1 MKVAVVATM
10 RNEAH
15 TIGDL
20 LEAIAAQSRVP
31 DEVIL
36 VDGGSTDGT
45 VAVARAWA
53 DRPRVLS
60 HLYLY
65 VKGVNG
71 ADRTEA
77 SRSARPPAL
86 RLLKAPGSNI
96 AQGRNHGIAA
106 ARSPIIAITDAGCA
120 PAPDWLARM
129 SGPLERDPGLG
140 LVQGVVLPQPANHLE
155 ACIARCSLAFRVN
168 IGEGAFYPTAR
179 TLAFR
184 HDVWAQVGGFPE
196 HLDFGEDAAF
206 IVAVASTGTQVH
218 VEPQAVVHW
227 RPRGSYWEVVQQF
240 YHYAHG
246 LAQAGLSRT
255 FHLRTI
261 AQSVGGVLCI
271 SLGILLRHWLP
282 WMLLLLLADFYLW
295 RKARQGCFDIPSWRT
310 YYRVPLVL
318 LAIHLGTMAGIIHG
332 NSLRLRTRFNHARTT
347 QAKQR

>member
-15 TIGDL
+15 TIRDL
-20 LEAIAAQSRVP
+20 LKAIAAQSRVP

-36 VDGGSTDGT
+36 VDGGSTDDT
-45 VAVARAWA
+45 VAVARAYA
-53 DRPRVLS
+53 EQPPVLS
-60 HLYLY
+60 HLGLCA
-65 VKGVNG
+65 KGANG

-77 SRSARPPAL
+77 SRPAALPAL
-86 RLLKAPGSNI
+86 QLLQAPGSNI

-106 ARSPIIAITDAGCA
+106 ATSPIIAITDAGCA
-120 PAPDWLARM
+120 PAPDWLAWM
-129 SGPLERDPGLG
+129 SEPLERDPGLG
-140 LVQGVVLPQPANHLE
+140 LVQGVVLPQPSNHLE
-155 ACIARCSLAFRVN
+155 ACIARCSLAFRVR
-168 IGEGAFYPTAR
+168 IGETAFFPTAR

-184 HDVWAQVGGFPE
+184 HDAWAQVGGFPE

-206 IVAVASTGTQVH
+206 IVAVAATGAQVH
-218 VEPQAVVHW
+218 VEPKAVVHW

-240 YHYAHG
+240 YHYADG

-261 AQSVGGVLCI
+261 AQSVGSVLCI

-282 WMLLLLLADFYLW
+282 WTLLLLLAGLYLW
-295 RKARQGCFDIPSWRT
+295 RKARQGCFDVPSWRT
-310 YYRVPLVL
+310 YCRVPLVL

-332 NSLRLRTRFNHARTT
+332 NWLRLRTRFNHALAA